1 MRENVHELNRSMESI
16 EKMIEQSRKILQ
28 HSREKSLSKTKNL
41 VQEKQTLKINVPFSP
56 RVKV

>member
-1 MRENVHELNRSMESI
+1 MESI